1 MTESLSLPFRLLA
14 CTPRCLKLFKMSVSI
29 CISLGFA
36 AFTDS
41 AFIPKVR
48 YLVFVS
54 PLFPA
59 SIWLRRIPE
68 YSSLTSSKP
77 SFLCGMA
84 MLFSK
89 SDTSVAMLQNEIWNL
104 TELSKKLRK
113 AHHSSN
119 ISVLSSCPASW

>member
-1 MTESLSLPFRLLA
+1 MTASLSQPFKLFA
-14 CTPRCLKLFKMSVSI
+14 CTPSRLKLLIMSVSM

-36 AFTDS
+36 VFTDS
-41 AFIPKVR
+41 AFIPNVR

-68 YSSLTSSKP
+68 YSSLTSSNP

-113 AHHSSN
+113 EHHSSN
-119 ISVLSSCPASW
+119 ISVLSSCSAN